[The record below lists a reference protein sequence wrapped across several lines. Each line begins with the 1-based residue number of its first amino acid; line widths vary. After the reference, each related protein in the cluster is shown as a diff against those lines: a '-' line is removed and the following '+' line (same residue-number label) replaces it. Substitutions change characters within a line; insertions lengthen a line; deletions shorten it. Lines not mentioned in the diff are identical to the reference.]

1 MPGEWHLPSPPI
13 IVLCLLISNK
23 NCLFC
28 LLVSNK
34 RRCQGTAISVRR
46 LGTDLPSRLFL
57 THKVMIQKQD
67 TRLSLMSSDYHYLRS
82 HNHLHW
88 YASIICMRLK
98 MAKDIRNKTLV

>member
-1 MPGEWHLPSPPI
+1 MRM
-13 IVLCLLISNK
+13 
-23 NCLFC
+23 
-28 LLVSNK
+28 
-34 RRCQGTAISVRR
+34 RRDVRG
-46 LGTDLPSRLFL
+46 LASQLFL